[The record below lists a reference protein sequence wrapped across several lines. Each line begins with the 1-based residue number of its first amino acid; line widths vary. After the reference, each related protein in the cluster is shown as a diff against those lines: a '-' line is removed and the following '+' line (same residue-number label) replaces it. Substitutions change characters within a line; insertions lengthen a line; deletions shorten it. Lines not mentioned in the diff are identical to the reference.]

1 MKISEK
7 KIEKIQEQIISFLFH
22 IYPNSV
28 FTSNI
33 AEEIA
38 RDEEFVYKLLK
49 DLLSKKIIIS
59 IKKNPQGVFYSRR
72 QRWRLSAEVYQKY
85 KEMV

>member
-1 MKISEK
+1 MKLSQK
-7 KIEKIQEQIISFLFH
+7 KIEKIQEQILSFLYH
-22 IYPNSV
+22 IYPESV

-49 DLLSKKIIIS
+49 DLSAKKIIIS
-59 IKKNPQGVFYSRR
+59 IKKNPKGIFYSRR
-72 QRWRLSAEVYQKY
+72 KKWRLTSEANQKY
-85 KEMV
+85 KEML